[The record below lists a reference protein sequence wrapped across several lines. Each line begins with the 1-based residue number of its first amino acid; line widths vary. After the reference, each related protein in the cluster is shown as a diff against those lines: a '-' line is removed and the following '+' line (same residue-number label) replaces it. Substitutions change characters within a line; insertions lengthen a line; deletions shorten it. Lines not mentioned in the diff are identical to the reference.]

1 MRILEYYCWVTYLL
15 VEDYGAC
22 HVKTTEPKIPLNVHI
37 PASLKQDIAAAADI
51 AGQTLTVWISR
62 TLIAALRSGDTGK
75 Q

>member
-1 MRILEYYCWVTYLL
+1 MLEYSCWDTYLL

-37 PASLKQDIAAAADI
+37 PASLKRDIEAAAEV

-62 TLIAALRSGDTGK
+62 TLIAALRSGDIGK